1 MDRDEKFPLYL
12 NKLFENKSISLVQA
26 ARKWGHCIVGVPFFS
41 LVHTFISDWNCPFSV
56 SFPPTLIFF
65 KVTNCFFYM
74 NMNCS
79 IANIYWHFNVIKK
92 FFFTSLNIYYSA
104 CIVYFVSNKSLGLQ
118 MTCCFPFVCGCWH
131 LSFETR
137 GFGKWHTNK
146 YVMGLKREGYVMMQH
161 SDDTGVH
168 ELSVVKA
175 KCLVL
180 HAPLLQSCCFLLDKP
195 WVNGIVDI
203 W

>member
-1 MDRDEKFPLYL
+1 
-12 NKLFENKSISLVQA
+12 
-26 ARKWGHCIVGVPFFS
+26 
-41 LVHTFISDWNCPFSV
+41 
-56 SFPPTLIFF
+56 
-65 KVTNCFFYM
+65 
-74 NMNCS
+74 
-79 IANIYWHFNVIKK
+79 
-92 FFFTSLNIYYSA
+92 
-104 CIVYFVSNKSLGLQ
+104 

-175 KCLVL
+175 KYIHKQKGNNMSFAVL
-180 HAPLLQSCCFLLDKP
+180 MICYLQSKKCKQNNKYLNL
-195 WVNGIVDI
+195 
-203 W
+203 